1 MNSIMQDIKFYD
13 CRVIEGSSTSIV
25 LDNGKIEEI
34 SRNFTKGAGIRALC
48 GGSWGY
54 TAVEGDINLKR
65 GVDTASKL
73 AFSMNASTPKED
85 VELAAVGFS

>member
-34 SRNFTKGAGIRALC
+34 SRNFTKGGAGIRALC
-48 GGSWGY
+48 GGSWGGY
-54 TAVEGDINLKR
+54 TAVEGGDINLKR
-65 GVDTASKL
+65 GG
-73 AFSMNASTPKED
+73 STRPQN
-85 VELAAVGFS
+85 LLFL